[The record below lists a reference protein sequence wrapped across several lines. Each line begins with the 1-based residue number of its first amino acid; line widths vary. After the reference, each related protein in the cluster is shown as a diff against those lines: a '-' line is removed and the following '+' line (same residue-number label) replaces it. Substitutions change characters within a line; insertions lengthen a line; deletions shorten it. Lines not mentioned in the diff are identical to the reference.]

1 MKLVKVAVLASD
13 PITKAGAASL
23 LGTRAELQV
32 LPEDSAAQAD
42 VVLVM
47 EEHVTDRVLARVKE
61 LGRESEHLAGPD
73 LVIVADHFRESD
85 LMTAIECGIVAI
97 LPRRETGGA
106 ELVAAVLA
114 AGDGTATLPPRLQGA
129 LLGQVQRMRRDVL
142 EPNGLT
148 LSGLAARECDV
159 LRLVAEGFGTEE
171 IAAKLCYSERTVK
184 NVLYGLMTRCG
195 LNNRA
200 HAVAYALR
208 AGAI

>member
-1 MKLVKVAVLASD
+1 MKPVEVTVLASD
-13 PITKAGAASL
+13 PITHAGAVSL
-23 LGTRAELQV
+23 LESHPDVRVTDLVPDV
-32 LPEDSAAQAD
+32 L
-42 VVLVM
+42 LVM
-47 EEHVTDRVLARVKE
+47 EEHVTEAVLGEVRAAKASHVV
-61 LGRESEHLAGPD
+61 
-73 LVIVADHFRESD
+73 LVVEHFRESD
-85 LMTAIECGIVAI
+85 LMPVLECGVVAI

-114 AGDGTATLPPRLQGA
+114 AGDGTANLPPRLQGA
-129 LLGQVQRMRRDVL
+129 LLSQVQRMRKDVL

-171 IAAKLCYSERTVK
+171 IATKLCYSERTVK

>member
-1 MKLVKVAVLASD
+1 MSAIVRFSGTVDGSSRRSPV
-13 PITKAGAASL
+13 ASL
-23 LGTRAELQV
+23 WQCA
-32 LPEDSAAQAD
+32 
-42 VVLVM
+42 
-47 EEHVTDRVLARVKE
+47 
-61 LGRESEHLAGPD
+61 
-73 LVIVADHFRESD
+73 
-85 LMTAIECGIVAI
+85 
-97 LPRRETGGA
+97 
-106 ELVAAVLA
+106 
-114 AGDGTATLPPRLQGA
+114 
-129 LLGQVQRMRRDVL
+129 QVQRMRKDVL

>member
-1 MKLVKVAVLASD
+1 MKPVEVAVLASD
-13 PITKAGAASL
+13 PITHAGAVSL
-23 LGTRAELQV
+23 LDAHPEVAIADGT
-32 LPEDSAAQAD
+32 AD
-42 VVLVM
+42 VLLVM
-47 EEHVTDRVLARVKE
+47 EEHVTDSVLAAIRAEAAPHVV
-61 LGRESEHLAGPD
+61 
-73 LVIVADHFRESD
+73 LVIEHFRESD
-85 LMTAIECGIVAI
+85 LMAAVEYGVVAI

-114 AGDGTATLPPRLQGA
+114 AGDGTANLPPRLQGA
-129 LLGQVQRMRRDVL
+129 LLAQVQRMRRDVL

-159 LRLVAEGFGTEE
+159 LRLVAEGLGTEE

-184 NVLYGLMTRCG
+184 NVLYGLMTRRG
-195 LNNRA
+195 LSNRA

>member
-1 MKLVKVAVLASD
+1 MKLVEVAVLASD
-13 PITKAGAASL
+13 PITKAGAVSL
-23 LGTRAELQV
+23 LGTRPELQV
-32 LPEDSAAQAD
+32 LSEDSAAQAD

-61 LGRESEHLAGPD
+61 LGRESEHLAGPE

-97 LPRRETGGA
+97 LPRRETGGT

-159 LRLVAEGFGTEE
+159 LRLVAEGYGTEE
-171 IAAKLCYSERTVK
+171 IASKLCYSERTVK

>member
-47 EEHVTDRVLARVKE
+47 EEHVTDRVLSRVKE
-61 LGRESEHLAGPD
+61 LGRESEQLAGPD

-85 LMTAIECGIVAI
+85 LMTAIECGVVAI

-106 ELVAAVLA
+106 ELVSAVLA
-114 AGDGTATLPPRLQGA
+114 AGDGTASLPPRLQGA

-159 LRLVAEGFGTEE
+159 LRLVAEGYGTEE
-171 IAAKLCYSERTVK
+171 IATKLCYSERTVK

>member
-13 PITKAGAASL
+13 PITRAGAASL
-23 LGTRAELQV
+23 LGTRPELRVLSEDTAAE
-32 LPEDSAAQAD
+32 AD

-47 EEHVTDRVLARVKE
+47 EEHVTDRVLSRVKE
-61 LGRESEHLAGPD
+61 LARQSDRMAGPD
-73 LVIVADHFRESD
+73 LVLVADHFRESD
-85 LMTAIECGIVAI
+85 LMTAIECGVVAI

-129 LLGQVQRMRRDVL
+129 LLSQVQRMRRDVL

-148 LSGLAARECDV
+148 LSGLASRECDV
-159 LRLVAEGFGTEE
+159 LRLVAEGYGTEE
-171 IAAKLCYSERTVK
+171 IASKLCYSERTVK

>member
-1 MKLVKVAVLASD
+1 VKLVKVAVLASD

>member
-13 PITKAGAASL
+13 PITRAGAVSL
-23 LGTRAELQV
+23 LGTRPEFRVLSEDTAAE
-32 LPEDSAAQAD
+32 AD

-47 EEHVTDRVLARVKE
+47 EEHVTDRVLSRVKD
-61 LGRESEHLAGPD
+61 LARESDRVTGPD
-73 LVIVADHFRESD
+73 LVIVGDHFRESD
-85 LMTAIECGIVAI
+85 LMTAIECGVVAI

-129 LLGQVQRMRRDVL
+129 LLSQVQRMRRDVL

-148 LSGLAARECDV
+148 LSGLASRECDV
-159 LRLVAEGFGTEE
+159 LRLVAEGYGTEE
-171 IAAKLCYSERTVK
+171 IASKLCYSERTVK

>member
-1 MKLVKVAVLASD
+1 VKPVEVAVVASD
-13 PITKAGAASL
+13 PITHAGAVTL
-23 LGTRAELQV
+23 LQAH
-32 LPEDSAAQAD
+32 AD
-42 VVLVM
+42 VRVAEGPADVLLVM
-47 EEHVTDRVLARVKE
+47 EEHVTDSVLAEIRA
-61 LGRESEHLAGPD
+61 ESAPHVV
-73 LVIVADHFRESD
+73 LVVEQFRETD
-85 LMTAIECGIVAI
+85 LMTAIECGVVAI

-106 ELVAAVLA
+106 ELVAAVIA
-114 AGDGTATLPPRLQGA
+114 AGDGTANLPPRLQGA
-129 LLGQVQRMRRDVL
+129 LLEQVHRMRRDVL

-184 NVLYGLMTRCG
+184 NVLYGLMTRRG

>member
-13 PITKAGAASL
+13 PITRAGAASL
-23 LGTRAELQV
+23 LGSRPELV
-32 LPEDSAAQAD
+32 LLGQDAASQAD

-47 EEHVTDRVLARVKE
+47 EEHVTDRVLSQVRD
-61 LGRESEHLAGPD
+61 LGRQSEQLTGPH
-73 LVIVADHFRESD
+73 LVIVVDHFRESD
-85 LMTAIECGIVAI
+85 LMAAVECGVVAI
-97 LPRRETGGA
+97 LPRRETGGG
-106 ELVAAVLA
+106 ELVSAVLA

-129 LLGQVQRMRRDVL
+129 LLAQVQRMRRDVL

-148 LSGLAARECDV
+148 LSGLASRECDV
-159 LRLVAEGFGTEE
+159 LRLVAEGYGTEE
-171 IAAKLCYSERTVK
+171 IATKLCYSERTVK

>member
-1 MKLVKVAVLASD
+1 MTPVAVAVLASD
-13 PITKAGAASL
+13 PITQAGAVSL
-23 LGTRAELQV
+23 LQAHPDIRLADGH
-32 LPEDSAAQAD
+32 AD
-42 VVLVM
+42 VLLVM
-47 EEHVTDRVLARVKE
+47 EEHITEVALAEIRTESATHVVLVVE
-61 LGRESEHLAGPD
+61 
-73 LVIVADHFRESD
+73 HFRESD
-85 LMTAIECGIVAI
+85 LMSLLECGVVAI

-106 ELVAAVLA
+106 ELIGAVLN
-114 AGDGTATLPPRLQGA
+114 AGDGTANLPPRLQGA
-129 LLGQVQRMRRDVL
+129 LLAQVQRMQRDVL

-171 IAAKLCYSERTVK
+171 IATKLCYSERTVK

-195 LNNRA
+195 LSNRA